1 MRIVRQ
7 ESRLTQKAL
16 AERAGVSSTVV
27 GMIERGLHQPR
38 LDTLEL
44 LADALGIG
52 IDEYIGREVK
62 IG

>member
-7 ESRLTQKAL
+7 ESGISQIEL
-16 AERAGVSSTVV
+16 ARRAGVSSTVV
-27 GMIERGLHQPR
+27 GQIERGLHQPR

-44 LADALGIG
+44 LADALCIG
-52 IDEYIGREVK
+52 IDEYIGREIK

>member
-1 MRIVRQ
+1 MRRVRL
-7 ESRLTQKAL
+7 ESHLTQKEL
-16 AERAGVSSTVV
+16 AKRAGVSATVV

-44 LADALGIG
+44 LADALAIG